1 LIPDQ
6 KFLCISS
13 YSQLSLLETVRI
25 KDSGIFD
32 FEILEST
39 KDSVL
44 LQCSQ
49 ETGKALAKK
58 FGGIFKIVRACGSS
72 IEDLTKSLPLPE
84 SSKFNWTISG
94 YGCDLDTYEGAKVS
108 ISDFLKSESLG
119 KSRFVKSDEEGDVRE
134 LRLSDL
140 VKTVL
145 TKNNARIR
153 GLDVVVDSRFG
164 KPLYGYTEFTS
175 DIDGFG
181 ERDFGRPYQ
190 DPTVTIGPR
199 LARVL
204 VNLCGLRKGKTI
216 LDPFCGLGTIL
227 QEAMIAGHNAVGIE
241 LSGQDVMKSRKNLDW
256 MKKQFQISPKLS
268 YYVTRADTFRI
279 EKENLPK
286 IDAIATE
293 PILIPKLE
301 KNPTAA
307 EAGQIIRNA
316 KIDYENAFRAFSR
329 ILEKDGK
336 ISIVVPEVVDDRGR
350 GHSID
355 LESMSDLGFAVFH
368 PKVAGLNVEN
378 PCSVPTTKK
387 KIIRRKVY
395 LMTLV

>member
-1 LIPDQ
+1 
-6 KFLCISS
+6 
-13 YSQLSLLETVRI
+13 LEIVRI

-32 FEILEST
+32 FEIVESS
-39 KDSVL
+39 KDSL
-44 LQCSQ
+44 LLRCGR
-49 ETGKALAKK
+49 ETGKTLAKK
-58 FGGIFKIVRACGSS
+58 FGGVFKVVRVCGNSMD
-72 IEDLTKSLPLPE
+72 DLTKALPLPE
-84 SSKFNWTISG
+84 SPKFNWTISG
-94 YGCDLDTYEGAKVS
+94 YGCDLDTYEEAKVS
-108 ISDFLKSESLG
+108 VSDFLKSESLG
-119 KSRFVKSDEEGDVRE
+119 KSRFLKSDEEGDVME

-145 TKNNARIR
+145 TKDNTRVR
-153 GLDVVVDSRFG
+153 GLDIVVEGRFR

-175 DIDGFG
+175 DVEGFG

-190 DPTVTIGPR
+190 DPTVTLGPR

-204 VNLCGLRKGKTI
+204 VNLCGLSKGKTI

-241 LSGQDVMKSRKNLDW
+241 LSGQDVMKCRKNLDW

-268 YYVTRADTFRI
+268 YYVTRADTFRV

-307 EAGQIIRNA
+307 EAGQITRNA
-316 KIDYENAFRAFSR
+316 KVDYENAFRAFSR
-329 ILEKDGK
+329 ILEKNGK

-355 LESMSDLGFAVFH
+355 LESMSDLGFAVLH
-368 PKVAGLNVEN
+368 PQAAGVNIEN

-395 LMTLV
+395 LMTLG